1 MKHFCD
7 VPALE
12 RRYINK
18 EEIKK
23 EEFIEVICLHRD
35 IYLVWWGVSL
45 SKSESK
51 VSFLLEQLGHKV
63 FKMTSIFHHKMAN
76 SELTKKPCLLFKEQ
90 EGPGGCHTL
99 KILHKDKSQRGSKH
113 LVTKLPPLLCMCK
126 TSRHF
131 HNAG

>member
-12 RRYINK
+12 RCYINK

-23 EEFIEVICLHRD
+23 EGFIEVICLHRD
-35 IYLVWWGVSL
+35 IYLVWWGVRL

-63 FKMTSIFHHKMAN
+63 FIMTSIFHHKMAN
-76 SELTKKPCLLFKEQ
+76 SELTKNPVYCL
-90 EGPGGCHTL
+90 
-99 KILHKDKSQRGSKH
+99 KSRKSLG
-113 LVTKLPPLLCMCK
+113 VATP
-126 TSRHF
+126 
-131 HNAG
+131 